1 MLWGLGAAVY
11 SMDHEVVPRSC
22 RICEWILSSSRDHF
36 GLQQGTYFIIFFCQ
50 SDRGVQALQKTYFE
64 LWYVVHWNGPIGFAL
79 GEAKEVL
86 WWTNYMGSWQKNV
99 VMINF
104 EEFWMGKR
112 RWRQEKARA
121 WSHLDFIYLFLS
133 KLHFWGICLQLQ
145 HIQCL
150 VHDVVPLDPHLV
162 YT

>member
-1 MLWGLGAAVY
+1 MGFRGCCLLHGPWSRPKVLQNLWVDFEIVSGPLRFTTRNQFY
-11 SMDHEVVPRSC
+11 
-22 RICEWILSSSRDHF
+22 
-36 GLQQGTYFIIFFCQ
+36 FFCQ